1 MTKKLISYDDTRG
14 PLGLPAP
21 VERGLNTKFGPDTP
35 SLTAH
40 EQAVS
45 YGMIVMIHDAND
57 HYYATGIPAGGSSGP
72 DLFKSTDFSR
82 TWQKVGTLPT
92 SVRCM
97 QKTATGALIAVET
110 TPSTAL
116 GATRVWR
123 STDDGAT
130 WIQVHTMQVGPLQTS
145 GMCETPTG
153 HLAIA
158 EYSNVGQTKHNLW
171 VSADDGLTWTSRLQ
185 SSGTD
190 PQGDPGH
197 LHSVT
202 WDPIGEKAIVVMD
215 RPYSNL
221 TDTATGGPEIWISDT
236 TMQEWTSL
244 GQVGHGGMSFDCVQP
259 MYFENYIGWASD
271 SWRNGYVGRIKR
283 DDFYAGNW
291 GEYETIARINR
302 TAAYYA
308 FPLRPDVWM
317 VSTASESVHAAGTP
331 EGAGSL
337 QPSVYLVSNDG
348 GVVSNGIASL
358 TTAVIPGEGQIGQ
371 PPLFPTTAAG
381 RFDHKGFTMVN
392 MSFGRPTPRSGIPV
406 SQGWEPPH
414 QRLGAW
420 QSNLPVIPQGNW
432 LQTKAADGGSIDA
445 VGSPMDRVTLTNSL
459 VPHASRPEVRLDPD
473 GSIRFRQGSKQAFA
487 IENGAAVFPSL
498 GLGASPGPTITAGGG
513 NPEGVVTARQGS
525 LYLRWNAIRGHGLW
539 VKTFGSGNTGWEPAG
554 AAAAATSGRP
564 ADPVTGV
571 PFFDTTLGK
580 PIWWNGTAWVD
591 ATGTPV

>member
-1 MTKKLISYDDTRG
+1 MAKKLISFDDTRG

-45 YGMIVMIHDAND
+45 YGMAVMIHDSQDA
-57 HYYATGIPAGGSSGP
+57 YYATGSTTVGSSP
-72 DLFKSTDFSR
+72 LDLLKSTDFSR
-82 TWQKVGTLPT
+82 TWQKVGTLPE
-92 SVRCM
+92 VPRCM
-97 QKTATGALIAVET
+97 IKTAAGTLISVEN
-110 TPSTAL
+110 TAPTVL
-116 GATRVWR
+116 GTTRVWR
-123 STDDGAT
+123 SADDGAT
-130 WIQVHTMQVGPLQTS
+130 WTQVHTMQVGPLQTS

-158 EYSNVGQTKHNLW
+158 EYSNVGQTQHNLW

-202 WDPIGEKAIVVMD
+202 WDPIGEKAVVVMD
-215 RPYSNL
+215 RPYNGLS
-221 TDTATGGPEIWISDT
+221 DTATGGPEIWVSDS

-244 GQVGHGGMSFDCVQP
+244 GRVGHGGMSFDCVQP
-259 MYFENYIGWASD
+259 MYFENYIAWASD

-331 EGAGSL
+331 EGAGTL

-348 GVVSNGIASL
+348 AVVSNGISSL

-392 MSFGRPTPRSGIPV
+392 MSLGRPTSRSAVPV

-420 QSNLPVIPQGNW
+420 QANLPVLPRGNW
-432 LQTKAADGGSIDA
+432 LQAKSTDEQPRNI
-445 VGSPMDRVTLTNSL
+445 VGMPQDRVTLTNPI
-459 VPHASRPEVRLDPD
+459 VPLASRPEIRIDPD
-473 GSIRFRQGSKQAFA
+473 GTIRFRHGSKQALSITDGSA
-487 IENGAAVFPSL
+487 IFPSL
-498 GLGASPGPTITAGGG
+498 RLASSTGPTITAGLG
-513 NPEGVVTARQGS
+513 NPEGVVTASPGS
-525 LYLRWNAIRGHGLW
+525 LYVRWNAVRGHGLW
-539 VKTFGSGNTGWEPAG
+539 VKTYGSGNTGWELPG
-554 AAAAATSGRP
+554 AASSATSGRP

-580 PIWWNGTAWVD
+580 PIWWNGTEWVD
-591 ATGTPV
+591 ATGEPV